1 MAMFYAEAQYEEFAL
16 LNGEEVEM
24 NQLIAM
30 KANKRDL
37 RVRWSVLWMKVP
49 SSEVVAEKSGVE
61 KNIEAAKKKAQKWK
75 NKNNPERK
83 RGVFSWL

>member
-30 KANKRDL
+30 KATLKRILKRL
-37 RVRWSVLWMKVP
+37 RRRR
-49 SSEVVAEKSGVE
+49 SSGKIKIIRNEKEVYCHGYRFFNGLAEF
-61 KNIEAAKKKAQKWK
+61 AQ
-75 NKNNPERK
+75 
-83 RGVFSWL
+83 